1 MLGSSG
7 TYSTSIH
14 TILLFKQGHCVH
26 AFVSLL
32 TPMEHSSL
40 SSVLAKLA
48 GAQVSDQ
55 NFAVSHAVLCA
66 DL

>member
-14 TILLFKQGHCVH
+14 TILQFKQGYYMH

-32 TPMEHSSL
+32 TSMGHSSL

-48 GAQVSDQ
+48 GAQFPDH
-55 NFAVSHAVLCA
+55 NFAMSHAVLCA
-66 DL
+66 GL